1 VLPNQEGFAIQNK
14 IFGFNFQ
21 FKKKSKPCFEKMLNF
36 GSFWFN
42 QNTGAEILTFVKF
55 VKT

>member
-21 FKKKSKPCFEKMLNF
+21 FKKKVSRVSKKQEKT
-36 GSFWFN
+36 W
-42 QNTGAEILTFVKF
+42 ILVLLS
-55 VKT
+55 